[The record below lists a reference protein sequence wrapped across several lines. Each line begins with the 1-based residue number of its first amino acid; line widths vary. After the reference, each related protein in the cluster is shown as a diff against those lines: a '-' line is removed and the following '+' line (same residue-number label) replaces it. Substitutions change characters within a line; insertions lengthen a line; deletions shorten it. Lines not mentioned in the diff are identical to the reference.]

1 MTGIHKQGGGPSG
14 NCICL
19 KCGTKV
25 PHQAATPWRSFL
37 TRAAGHGGGVRECAR
52 QLCEQRKI
60 VPLPRSAGGCVDEEH
75 YRYISRRKTGR
86 CAL

>member
-37 TRAAGHGGGVRECAR
+37 PARPAMVEACENVLDNCASKEKSFHYHDLLEGV
-52 QLCEQRKI
+52 
-60 VPLPRSAGGCVDEEH
+60 
-75 YRYISRRKTGR
+75 
-86 CAL
+86 